1 MLQKLQSGA
10 WMPSRWAK
18 QRPVITGGC
27 LAHTVF
33 QPSRLHP
40 GPDEVSWL
48 VQVATLDTH
57 HLPHSQSHPLS
68 SPSLPLQ
75 DLGDLSLF
83 SFMRDA
89 ISLSLHRGQTLPLT
103 QPSSSTTKKAG
114 WPGSATPLL
123 ESKAPFTGHTHSGL
137 KRSNPGM
144 KPNSV
149 PQTHSN
155 RPRKPHS
162 NLCSAWPR
170 GQVINTAGF
179 PSLSQG
185 FPGGS
190 DDKASACN
198 AGDPGS
204 IPGSGRSP
212 GEGNGN
218 PLQYSCLENSMD

>member
-57 HLPHSQSHPLS
+57 HLPFSQSHPLS

-75 DLGDLSLF
+75 DLRDLSLF

-89 ISLSLHRGQTLPLT
+89 ISLSAQ
-103 QPSSSTTKKAG
+103 
-114 WPGSATPLL
+114 GS
-123 ESKAPFTGHTHSGL
+123 
-137 KRSNPGM
+137 
-144 KPNSV
+144 
-149 PQTHSN
+149 
-155 RPRKPHS
+155 
-162 NLCSAWPR
+162 
-170 GQVINTAGF
+170 NTA
-179 PSLSQG
+179 PHPAQQQHHQESRVAWLCHPIARKQ
-185 FPGGS
+185 
-190 DDKASACN
+190 SALHWSH
-198 AGDPGS
+198 PQW
-204 IPGSGRSP
+204 P
-212 GEGNGN
+212 
-218 PLQYSCLENSMD
+218 